1 MSLCDTFVDIR
12 LNGPLAT
19 RLLAHKWDSPFGPAQ
34 VLFKNV
40 SDVFVRRGASF
51 HRVLRLIRSQL
62 SPQHNFL
69 RRIKVKTVIT
79 PCIFVSESGE
89 CGGEKTETSI
99 SFSNRSFIFS
109 PISFLHCFDPLT
121 ALYTSTDLL
130 TRCVIGV
137 AENSEDV
144 MKMLT
149 GTQKHNFQFIQN

>member
-1 MSLCDTFVDIR
+1 
-12 LNGPLAT
+12 
-19 RLLAHKWDSPFGPAQ
+19 
-34 VLFKNV
+34 
-40 SDVFVRRGASF
+40 
-51 HRVLRLIRSQL
+51 VLRLIRSQL

-89 CGGEKTETSI
+89 CGGEQTETFI
-99 SFSNRSFIFS
+99 SLSNRSFIFS
-109 PISFLHCFDPLT
+109 PIAFLCCFDPLT
-121 ALYTSTDLL
+121 ALYTSTDVLI
-130 TRCVIGV
+130 RCVIGV